1 MKKKK
6 QKNTLLEAM
15 AEEMPTSYGTSN
27 SRTVFNHE
35 QKAARTINGRRHPG
49 SGAKT
54 GLKSDC
60 SSDRYQLE
68 AKQTKDHS
76 ITLSMAW
83 LEKIT
88 KEAMGKSKCPM
99 MHIRFLN
106 PVLGV
111 DNDWVV
117 IPDKEFKRLLDGISG
132 DT

>member
-1 MKKKK
+1 MKKRK
-6 QKNTLLEAM
+6 QRNTLLDAM
-15 AEEMPTSYGTSN
+15 AEEMPTPLGSSN

-35 QKAARTINGRRHPG
+35 QKAAAVIGGKRHSG
-49 SGAKT
+49 SGAKM

-68 AKQTKDHS
+68 AKQTQDHS

-111 DNDWVV
+111 DRDWVV
-117 IPDKEFKRLLDGISG
+117 IPDKEFKRLLDGFSG